1 MKKLGN
7 YQAPESLED
16 VTIGQLLALQT
27 MTPGGDLEHTIEAV
41 KIFNPAAN
49 VMAGNFTE
57 LIETATAIH
66 QLISQA
72 PVAQETKSYTIDD
85 QLYNIVNPDELEVG
99 EFIDVNTLNDDQ
111 DKIKNLPLIIS
122 LLTKERPMD
131 VKPWAEKVRD
141 NVSVLAAV
149 GILSFFSE
157 ALTNYIVATPYY
169 SEVIGHETTK
179 KRKGKE

>member
-1 MKKLGN
+1 MKLIGN
-7 YQAPESLED
+7 YHAPESWND
-16 VTIGQLLALQT
+16 VTIAQLLELQT
-27 MTPGGDLEHTIEAV
+27 MTNGGSLEDTLKAVKVFNPEANLMGGD
-41 KIFNPAAN
+41 FSD
-49 VMAGNFTE
+49 
-57 LIETATAIH
+57 LIETATEIYK
-66 QLISQA
+66 LISQA
-72 PVAQETKSYTIDD
+72 PSAKTTNAYFIDG

-131 VKPWAEKVRD
+131 VKPWSGKVRD